1 MNNYQLKINK
11 LAKIIQEP
19 IINNQVKEINKII
32 ETINQHD
39 VLDRRPVDLGLAPNE
54 LDEIQRKN
62 FQSKRVAIE
71 QINNLLNNFR
81 SFLSRYYGIWSL
93 PNLET
98 VHLLKSEFDL
108 KKGLEIMAGNAY
120 WSKALTQAN
129 VKMIASD
136 SFTWAQGSKTGQNN
150 FYPTQKLDAISSIE
164 KYDDVDFIMC
174 AWAPNFGDSDCQVL
188 DTYRKCCDLKQTK
201 LFFVG
206 EKNGATNTAQFWQK
220 AHQIKSKKLL
230 KVNQSFKS
238 FDFIDEKIF
247 EIK

>member
-98 VHLLKSEFDL
+98 VHLL
-108 KKGLEIMAGNAY
+108 
-120 WSKALTQAN
+120 
-129 VKMIASD
+129 
-136 SFTWAQGSKTGQNN
+136 
-150 FYPTQKLDAISSIE
+150 
-164 KYDDVDFIMC
+164 
-174 AWAPNFGDSDCQVL
+174 
-188 DTYRKCCDLKQTK
+188 
-201 LFFVG
+201 
-206 EKNGATNTAQFWQK
+206 
-220 AHQIKSKKLL
+220 
-230 KVNQSFKS
+230 
-238 FDFIDEKIF
+238 
-247 EIK
+247 